1 LPPLE
6 ALAPPALPNSEEPWP
21 ACPPAELVPKSEGDA
36 VPLVDEAPTFPNKP
50 PLDPVFELFW
60 LEPKVAPDVPKR
72 PPLEVP
78 LEAGVPKE
86 NDMTMSCRD
95 RGNR

>member
-1 LPPLE
+1 M
-6 ALAPPALPNSEEPWP
+6 APPALPNIGAAEGVWL
-21 ACPPAELVPKSEGDA
+21 AWPPAEPAPKSEGDA

-50 PLDPVFELFW
+50 PLDPVLELFW

-86 NDMTMSCRD
+86 NAITMGCRD
-95 RGNR
+95 RGNRQA